1 MSDDI
6 IAQAL
11 AGAPDTDVVDVA
23 RGALAR
29 VGTTIRDTLCR
40 RDDAVLPAMV
50 IADERTWA
58 AAGKATSD
66 ALATAGVR
74 LAAPLVFPG
83 HPTLYAS
90 LDNAGVV
97 ADALATT
104 DRGLGAPVVPVAVGS
119 GTLNDLTKLAAK
131 NLGRRY
137 AIVGTAASM
146 DGYASP
152 GAPITDNGVKTTMG
166 CVAPQVVVFDLDV
179 ASRAPRA
186 MVASGYGDLA
196 AKIPGGADWILADAA
211 GVEPVDPHVWTL
223 VQSGVHDALA
233 RPAQLAAGD
242 PDAYQGLV
250 EGLTLSGLAM
260 QVYGGTRPASGADHY
275 FSHIWELAGLGADQ
289 DPPLSHGDKV
299 AIGTLA
305 MLAFYQKFMARDL
318 AHLDVDAA
326 ADAWPAWDVVDADI
340 HTRFTG
346 ALADHASAETR
357 AKYVDRDGLRERLGR
372 LVDSWPATRA
382 RLEAQLVDPVW
393 FQSQLRAAGTPSR
406 PEDIGLTADD
416 VRATFPQAMYYRSR
430 YTVLD
435 VAREAGWFNS
445 LVEEVFAPGG
455 LWS

>member
-23 RGALAR
+23 RGALTRA
-29 VGTTIRDTLCR
+29 GTTIRDTLCR
-40 RDDAVLPAMV
+40 RDDPVLPAMI
-50 IADERTWA
+50 IADQRTWA
-58 AAGKATSD
+58 AAGQAASQ
-66 ALATAGVR
+66 ALTAAGVR
-74 LAAPLVFPG
+74 LAEPLIFPA

-90 LDNAGVV
+90 LDNAGHI
-97 ADALATT
+97 ADALAAA
-104 DRGLGAPVVPVAVGS
+104 DRALGAPAVPVAVGS

-166 CVAPQVVVFDLDV
+166 CVAPQAVVFDLDV

-211 GVEPVDPHVWTL
+211 GVEAIDPHVWTL

-233 RPAQLAAGD
+233 RPAELAAGD

-305 MLAFYQKFMARDL
+305 MCAFYQKFMARDL
-318 AHLDVDAA
+318 AHLDIDAA
-326 ADAWPAWDVVDADI
+326 VAAWPAWKAVDADI
-340 HTRFTG
+340 GTRFTG
-346 ALADHASAETR
+346 ALASHAAAETR
-357 AKYVDRDGLRERLGR
+357 AKYVDRDGLRARLTR
-372 LVDSWPATRA
+372 IISTWPQTRA
-382 RLEAQLVDPVW
+382 RLEAQLVDPA
-393 FQSQLRAAGTPSR
+393 QLQAQLEAAGTPSR

-416 VRATFPQAMYYRSR
+416 VKATFPQAMYYRSR

-435 VAREAGWFNS
+435 VAREAGWFDS